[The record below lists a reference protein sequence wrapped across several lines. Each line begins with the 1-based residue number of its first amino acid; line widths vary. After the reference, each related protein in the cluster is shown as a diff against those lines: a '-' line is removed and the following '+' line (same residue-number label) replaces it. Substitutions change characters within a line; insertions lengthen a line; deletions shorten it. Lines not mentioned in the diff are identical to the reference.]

1 MRNLLLLIAICVAAC
16 AKDEAPTRSPAA
28 PDARA
33 AVAADAA
40 PRAADAAPAAPI
52 DAAAADAAAT
62 PDAGAARRKPR
73 PAPDAAPPS
82 PAPDAAAEPVAGACR
97 RTKFDTRLV
106 ADACADG
113 GQAAAKAAMKKWV
126 RGAKKQEAKLECKSC
141 HQKLAPEYPLKDDGL
156 EHFQR
161 LGGE

>member
-1 MRNLLLLIAICVAAC
+1 VRTLVFLIAISCVAC

-33 AVAADAA
+33 AVVADAA
-40 PRAADAAPAAPI
+40 PRAADAAPS
-52 DAAAADAAAT
+52 DAAVA
-62 PDAGAARRKPR
+62 PDAGATTRPRPR
-73 PAPDAAPPS
+73 PAPDAAPP
-82 PAPDAAAEPVAGACR
+82 PAAPDAGVRAGACR

-106 ADACADG
+106 ADACAEG
-113 GQAAAKAAMKKWV
+113 GQAAAKAAMKKWL
-126 RGAKKQEAKLECKSC
+126 RGAKKQEPKLECKSC
-141 HQKLAPEYPLKDDGL
+141 HDKLAPEYPLEDDGL